1 MTLVELNNRKIE
13 LHEQLSQINE
23 QIRDLRVA
31 QFEVALGDLVLYKG
45 EIYKVTNHKFFDWSD
60 ENAKLWLDG
69 VKKRKDGSF
78 GTRHVHLYS
87 DWSKL

>member
-13 LHEQLSQINE
+13 LQQALSRIEQEIY
-23 QIRDLRVA
+23 DLRVTQSGIA
-31 QFEVALGDLVLYKG
+31 TNALVLYNN
-45 EIYKVTNHKFFDWSD
+45 EVYKVVAHKFLSFSD
-60 ENAKLWLDG
+60 KPWLDG

-78 GTRHVHLYS
+78 GTRHIHLYS